1 MKEVEVWA
9 KQNGGFERHRFFRT
23 SGSSGK
29 EKWIALS
36 DEALEWSARSV
47 ITELGISSDDILGL
61 AIPAIHV
68 GGYGLV
74 LRAKISGARLV
85 QLDGRWN
92 AEIFADWCDVNRVTI
107 SSLVPTQV
115 YDLVAA
121 RLPCPVSMKMVVVGG
136 GALDEELA
144 EQARDFGWPVLP
156 SYGMT
161 ETSSQVATGNGLPL
175 LQGWEAK
182 IVDGKLALKGGGLLT
197 AIIRRKGDDFF
208 AEDPKIDGW
217 YVTNDRCEI
226 VGKGLKVLGRAD
238 CLVKV
243 FGELVNL
250 EELESFWRG
259 KLRREVALV
268 TRPNKRRGVSIFLFY
283 EGTEVDLAQWNASL
297 PGPGRIAGG
306 IAVDLL
312 PRSVLGKIDRSALS
326 KFHED

>member
-47 ITELGISSDDILGL
+47 ITELGISADDILGL
-61 AIPAIHV
+61 AIPVIHV

-121 RLPCPVSMKMVVVGG
+121 RLPCPVSIKMVVVGG

-238 CLVKV
+238 YLVKV
-243 FGELVNL
+243 SGELVNL

-283 EGTEVDLAQWNASL
+283 IMNFNYCCSRFLNRFSRNIKNWPIVF
-297 PGPGRIAGG
+297 
-306 IAVDLL
+306 
-312 PRSVLGKIDRSALS
+312 S
-326 KFHED
+326 KKFFCIFYFCFYRL